1 MRHPPRVTRDLRPRQ
16 LPTVTSHAVP
26 TGECQSDPPSLLRAL
41 RCSRPRGS
49 PSTRALTFCSMSEL
63 DQDPQQVDAD
73 RPRFA
78 ACVGLELRLAA
89 SDHHVLDRLSE
100 RLSLGTRLRSLRE
113 TLPRRASEP
122 KRFQQPLSSSA
133 AAIQGVGTSVA
144 AFLGP
149 TTSGPRDTPVHVASM
164 AEYERAFGGL
174 DADDTGMSVRL
185 FFENGGQSAYVIRT
199 DGIENGLEALAAID
213 RFNLLSIPG
222 TARLSK
228 PAAAKTVA
236 TASTI
241 CEENRAFYVVDPPA
255 SLTSA
260 TIMAWK
266 GHLRASPNAALYFP
280 GLQLVDPFHPGALR
294 DVPASGAVAGVIART
309 DITRGVWKAPA
320 GTAADLRAVRS
331 LTRTL
336 SDTDQ
341 EHLIAAGINPLRTF
355 PGRGIRVWGARTL
368 ASAELTEWKYIS
380 VRRLVLFIEES
391 IDEGTKWAVFEPND
405 EPLWRAVRSSIES
418 FLLGLYG
425 SGGLT
430 GRTPE
435 DAYFVRCDRMT
446 MTQDD
451 IDNGRLICLV
461 GIAPIRPA
469 EFTIVSHTTSVV
481 PSQGTQ
487 EPPL

>member
-1 MRHPPRVTRDLRPRQ
+1 MRE
-16 LPTVTSHAVP
+16 A
-26 TGECQSDPPSLLRAL
+26 
-41 RCSRPRGS
+41 
-49 PSTRALTFCSMSEL
+49 
-63 DQDPQQVDAD
+63 
-73 RPRFA
+73 
-78 ACVGLELRLAA
+78 
-89 SDHHVLDRLSE
+89 
-100 RLSLGTRLRSLRE
+100 
-113 TLPRRASEP
+113 LPRRATEP
-122 KRFQQPLSSSA
+122 IRVQQPLSSSPP
-133 AAIQGVGTSVA
+133 AIEGVGTSVA

-149 TTSGPRDTPVHVASM
+149 TTSGPRDTPVHVTSM
-164 AEYERAFGGL
+164 VEYERTFGGL

-185 FFENGGQSAYVIRT
+185 FFENGGQSAYVIKT
-199 DGIENGLEALAAID
+199 DAIENGLEALTTID

-241 CEENRAFYVVDPPA
+241 CEENRAFYVIDAPA
-255 SLTSA
+255 SLTPA
-260 TIMAWK
+260 TITAWK

-280 GLQLVDPFHPGALR
+280 GLQVVDPFNPGALR

-309 DITRGVWKAPA
+309 EITRGVWKAPA
-320 GTAADLRAVRS
+320 GTAADLRTVRS

-368 ASAELTEWKYIS
+368 ASAEVSDLKYVP
-380 VRRLVLFIEES
+380 VRRLLLFIEES
-391 IDEGTKWAVFEPND
+391 IDEGTQWAVFEPND
-405 EPLWRAVRSSIES
+405 EPLWRAVRSSIEN
-418 FLLGLYG
+418 FLLGVYR
-425 SGGLT
+425 SGALT

-451 IDNGRLICLV
+451 IDNGRLIVLV
-461 GIAPIRPA
+461 GVAPMRPA
-469 EFTIVSHTTSVV
+469 EFITASHMTSVV
-481 PSQGTQ
+481 PSQGTPK
-487 EPPL
+487 PPL